1 MARDLRKMFE
11 KEREQK
17 RFNMKKGHEDRFFAK
32 LEAELPNDPPKR
44 KVFSLWMQIAAS
56 VVVAVGLSFYYFNSN
71 ENTTSPNGKVTVV
84 DNDNPSGDVQGISLG
99 DLSPDLK
106 KIETYYT
113 TTINLQLAELA
124 EDSVNKELV
133 DSYMERLAE
142 LNKEYHRLNQELN
155 ELGPNDQTISA
166 LINNLQLRLQLLQK
180 LKTKLNQLKSSKNE
194 QESSNIV

>member
-1 MARDLRKMFE
+1 M
-11 KEREQK
+11 
-17 RFNMKKGHEDRFFAK
+17 
-32 LEAELPNDPPKR
+32 
-44 KVFSLWMQIAAS
+44 
-56 VVVAVGLSFYYFNSN
+56 
-71 ENTTSPNGKVTVV
+71 
-84 DNDNPSGDVQGISLG
+84 DNDNPNGDVQGISLG

-106 KIETYYT
+106 KIETYYI

-124 EDSVNKELV
+124 DDPVNKDLV